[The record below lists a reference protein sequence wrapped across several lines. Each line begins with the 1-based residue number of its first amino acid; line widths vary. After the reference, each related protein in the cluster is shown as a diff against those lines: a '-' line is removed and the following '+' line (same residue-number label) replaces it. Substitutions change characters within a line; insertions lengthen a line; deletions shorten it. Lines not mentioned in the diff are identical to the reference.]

1 MNASRRKGMALAW
14 QRSGPSVVVG
24 SSRLAP
30 RPGVFLMSPLGKQST
45 EGDGGAEVAEG
56 GGW

>member
-1 MNASRRKGMALAW
+1 MNASRREGMALAW
-14 QRSGPSVVVG
+14 QRSGRPVVVG
-24 SSRLAP
+24 SRRLTP
-30 RPGVFLMSPLGKQST
+30 RPRVFLMYLLGKQST